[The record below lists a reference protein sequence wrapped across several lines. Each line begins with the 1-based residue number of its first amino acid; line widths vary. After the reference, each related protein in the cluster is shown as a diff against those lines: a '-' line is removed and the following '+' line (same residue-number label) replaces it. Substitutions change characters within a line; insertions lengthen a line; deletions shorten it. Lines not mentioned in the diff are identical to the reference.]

1 MGVIKIYPILS
12 IWNVSAAL
20 ANTASDGVTSAMDK
34 LKIFFVFLLLF
45 SLSFSGLAQSGKT
58 PLTRRVFV
66 SGSTL
71 PPPIKPPKVAV
82 DVLIAGGT
90 VVTMDKYRRVIEN
103 GAVAISKDK
112 IVGVGT
118 TNELLKLYRPLRT
131 INAAG
136 KVIIPGLINTHTHA
150 AMSLFRGIADD
161 LDLNDWLTKYIFPA
175 EAKNVTEQLVR
186 AGTRLALAEMIR
198 GGTTTYC
205 DMYYFE
211 DAVADESKKAGVRGV
226 LGETII
232 DFPVADNKTNAEAM
246 AYTEKFI
253 KKWTGDPLIVPAA
266 APHAPYTVST
276 EHLKAIRAMSDRLK
290 SPVVIH
296 VSETRKEYND
306 IKTKY
311 GKHPVGYL
319 DSIGFLSNR
328 TIMAHVVFLSYE
340 DGEMKI
346 LKDRGVG
353 IAHNPQSNMK
363 LASGVAAVPFM
374 LIDDLAVGL
383 GTDGAASNNDLDM
396 WEEMDTAAKLHK
408 VISGDPKTLPAE
420 QAFEMATIRGARA
433 LHLDEIT
440 GSIETGKRADIDI
453 VDMDSLH
460 QTPWYN
466 VYSALVYTTKAS
478 DVRTV
483 IINGRV
489 VMLDR
494 RLLTL
499 NESVIKMDASA
510 YRKKIIDS
518 LRN

>member
-1 MGVIKIYPILS
+1 
-12 IWNVSAAL
+12 
-20 ANTASDGVTSAMDK
+20 MDK
-34 LKIFFVFLLLF
+34 LKSLSVLLLLF

-71 PPPIKPPKVAV
+71 PLPIKPSKVPV
-82 DVLIAGGT
+82 DLLIAGGT
-90 VVTMDKYRRVIEN
+90 VVTMDKDHRVIEN

-118 TNELLKLYRPLRT
+118 TAELLKLYGPLRT

-150 AMSLFRGIADD
+150 AMSLFRGISDD
-161 LDLNDWLTKYIFPA
+161 LDLNDWLTKFIFPA
-175 EAKNVTEQLVR
+175 EAKNVTEQFVR

-211 DAVADESKKAGVRGV
+211 NAVADESKKAGVRGV

-246 AYTEKFI
+246 AYSEKYI
-253 KKWTGDPLIVPAA
+253 RKWSGDTLIVPAM

-276 EHLKAIRAMSDRLK
+276 EHLKAIRALSDKLNAA
-290 SPVVIH
+290 VVIH
-296 VSETRKEYND
+296 VAETKKERDD
-306 IKTKY
+306 IKAQY
-311 GKHPVGYL
+311 GKTPIDYL
-319 DSIGFLSNR
+319 DAIGFLSNR
-328 TIMAHVVFLSYE
+328 VIAAHTIWIT
-340 DGEMKI
+340 GEEINI
-346 LKDRGVG
+346 LRMRGVG
-353 IAHNPQSNMK
+353 SAHNPQSNMK
-363 LASGVAAVPFM
+363 LASGVAPVPAM
-374 LIDDLAVGL
+374 LAAGVSVGL

-396 WEEMDTAAKLHK
+396 WEEIDTAAKLYK
-408 VISGDPKTLPAE
+408 VVSGDPKTLPAE
-420 QAFEMATIRGARA
+420 QAFEMATIGGARA
-433 LHLDEIT
+433 LHLDAIT
-440 GSIETGKRADIDI
+440 GSIEAGKRADIDI
-453 VDMDSLH
+453 VDIDSLN

-466 VYSALVYTTKAS
+466 VYSALVYSTKAS

-499 NESVIKMDASA
+499 NEDVIKKDANA